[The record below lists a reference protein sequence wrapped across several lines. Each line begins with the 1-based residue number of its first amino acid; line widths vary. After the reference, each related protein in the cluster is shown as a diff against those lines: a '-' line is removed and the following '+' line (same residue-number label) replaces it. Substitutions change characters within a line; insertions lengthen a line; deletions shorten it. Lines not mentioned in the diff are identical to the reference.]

1 MRAYPFRERRN
12 PRKNHLRIKSMR
24 FSNLHTHTTFSDG
37 KGTVE
42 ENIKSA
48 IAKNMRSIGFS
59 DHSFTAC
66 DTSYCMK
73 LSDYER
79 YCTEVKTMA
88 KKYQN
93 QIPVFLGLEKDY
105 YSEIERDSFDYIIA
119 SVHYI
124 VKNGVCYPIDHSR
137 VQQEDCVREA
147 FGGNILDMAKCYY
160 EMTAEHAMRS
170 RPDVIG
176 HFDVLNK
183 FSYMPETDDRY
194 MYLAENAMKA
204 IFPYCHRFEINTGG
218 ISRGWRKDPYPSLYL
233 LQLLRELGGEVVI
246 NSDSHH
252 PDHLDFHF
260 MESAALLRKA
270 GYETFSVF
278 NGKDFEKVNLQIT

>member
-1 MRAYPFRERRN
+1 
-12 PRKNHLRIKSMR
+12 MR

-37 KGTVE
+37 NGTVRK
-42 ENIKSA
+42 NIESA
-48 IAKNMRSIGFS
+48 IAKNMLSIGFS

-79 YCTEVKTMA
+79 YCTEVRTLA
-88 KKYQN
+88 KEYQN

-105 YSEIERDSFDYIIA
+105 YSEIEREAFDYVIA

-147 FGGNILDMAKCYY
+147 FGGSVLDMAKCYY
-160 EMTAEHAMRS
+160 EMTAEHAMLAK
-170 RPDVIG
+170 PDVIG

-194 MYLAENAMKA
+194 VYLAEDAMKA
-204 IFPYCHRFEINTGG
+204 IVPYCPRFELNTGG
-218 ISRGWRKDPYPSLYL
+218 ICRGWRKTPYPSLH
-233 LQLLRELGGEVVI
+233 LLRLLHGLGGEIVI

-260 MESAALLRKA
+260 IESAALLREA
-270 GYETFSVF
+270 GYESFSVF
-278 NGKDFEKVNLQIT
+278 NGKSFEPIKL